1 MDHIFSGKRYQDAL
15 QFASHAHRKQMRK
28 GSDVPYIIHPIECS
42 MIVASITEDEDV
54 IIAALL
60 HDVIEDTDYGYED
73 IKNRYGKRVADLVQN
88 ETENKR
94 NDQSRESTWV
104 IRKQETID
112 HIEKADYE
120 TKLIC
125 LGDKLSNIR
134 ASVRDYESDRNSFWN
149 RFNQSDPKFQGWYYQ
164 TLRDILKKDFSESEA
179 WKEYDELC
187 RRLFGDLDLREIE
200 KKISD

>member
-1 MDHIFSGKRYQDAL
+1 
-15 QFASHAHRKQMRK
+15 
-28 GSDVPYIIHPIECS
+28 
-42 MIVASITEDEDV
+42 MIVASVTEDEDV

-60 HDVIEDTDYGYED
+60 HDVIEDTDYSYED
-73 IKNRYGKRVADLVQN
+73 IKTRYGKRVADLVQN

-112 HIEKADYE
+112 HIEKADYD

-134 ASVRDYESDRNSFWN
+134 ASVKDYDSDRNSFWD

-164 TLRDILKKDFSESEA
+164 TLRDILARDFSESEA

-187 RRLFGDLDLREIE
+187 RQLFGNLDVSEI
-200 KKISD
+200 KNG